1 LATDY
6 LGVLALSHYNN
17 ESLGDYLGGVLSLK
31 DEADCERHLA
41 RCDSCRQQLSFL
53 IRVMDDDLAPDE
65 AAVIDCVEAFGPR
78 RFPAF
83 DEPMTVSEKLQS
95 WFSPRWRL
103 AGIAAGLMVCV
114 SLALALWLSVGSSPP
129 RLASIERTFEA
140 RIADQ
145 PYSEFIRTRNQSR
158 VEEDRSGKSEL
169 TRLHASNADIGRFY
183 LMSNN
188 FAQAISYLET
198 AKKEQSASPQVRN
211 DLGVAYME
219 SGKEGSLQRA
229 MAEFEEALR
238 VNPKYA
244 PALFNVALVYERL
257 GQFPEAEQRLRLY
270 LQADQ
275 DSGWAKEVKSK
286 LQASGR

>member
-1 LATDY
+1 MT
-6 LGVLALSHYNN
+6 LSHYNSEN
-17 ESLGDYLGGVLSLK
+17 LSDYLSGVLSLK
-31 DEADCERHLA
+31 DEADCEGHLA

-65 AAVIDCVEAFGPR
+65 AAVIDCVEAFAPR

-83 DEPMTVSEKLQS
+83 DEPLKVSERLQS

-103 AGIAAGLMVCV
+103 AGIAAGLCV

-140 RIADQ
+140 RIAGQ

-169 TRLHASNADIGRFY
+169 TRLNASNADIGRFY

-198 AKKEQSASPQVRN
+198 AKKEQPPSPQVRN

-229 MAEFEEALR
+229 LAEFEEALR
-238 VNPKYA
+238 LTPKYA
-244 PALFNVALVYERL
+244 PALFNMALVYERL